1 MSTSHLNI
9 IHEAHIHFKAIFA
22 AKFPSATLEVLPPDN
37 KHHYFR
43 VGIHLGEQKIYYAIS
58 EKFIIQGN
66 FAILRETFLEA
77 YLLLEKPD
85 A

>member
-1 MSTSHLNI
+1 MHTSLNI
-9 IHEAHIHFKAIFA
+9 IHEAHIHFKAIFT
-22 AKFPSATLEVLPPDN
+22 AKFPSATLEVLPPDD

-43 VGIHLGEQKIYYAIS
+43 IGIREGERKICYAIS
-58 EKFIIQGN
+58 ERFIIQGN
-66 FAILRETFLEA
+66 FSNLKETFLEA